1 MPEGSGPL
9 RARLLSCSNLHNK
22 AVSMV
27 HRATV
32 DDKCTFFALARGSVL
47 GIEDAKVSLGAPRT
61 YLTRCLSLQL
71 LVGAQDVT
79 ADAARLP
86 LCGLE
91 ETCIE

>member
-9 RARLLSCSNLHNK
+9 RAGLLSCSSLHSK

-27 HRATV
+27 NRATV
-32 DDKCTFFALARGSVL
+32 DDRCTFFALARGSVV
-47 GIEDAKVSLGAPRT
+47 GIENSKVSLGVPWT
-61 YLTRCLSLQL
+61 NLTRCLSLQL
-71 LVGAQDVT
+71 LVGVQDVT

-91 ETCIE
+91 ET

>member
-1 MPEGSGPL
+1 
-9 RARLLSCSNLHNK
+9 
-22 AVSMV
+22 MV

-32 DDKCTFFALARGSVL
+32 DDRCTFFALARGSVL

-71 LVGAQDVT
+71 LVGVQDVT